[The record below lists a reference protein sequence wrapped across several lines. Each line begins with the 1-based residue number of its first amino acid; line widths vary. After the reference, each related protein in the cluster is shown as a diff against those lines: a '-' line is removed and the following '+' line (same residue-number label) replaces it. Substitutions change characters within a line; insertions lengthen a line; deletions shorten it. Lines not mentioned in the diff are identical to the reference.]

1 MISVLQLVASSRGGG
16 AVHVR
21 ELTSLL
27 DPSRFAATVAM
38 PEDGGHVT
46 ALDFTDQ
53 GVEFH
58 RVDIASGPSLTAV
71 RRLRALLSERRFD
84 MLHCHGARAAFYGRL
99 ASATL
104 GGRRPRIIYT
114 IHGFAAPHYALPKRT
129 MLLGIERL
137 LTPVTDAVIC
147 VSAAER
153 NSFVAAG
160 FGPRERLHLVRYGID
175 APLFRD
181 VVVDRAEQRASLGT
195 PVDAPLVTTI
205 CRLYR
210 PRDFETLL
218 GAFARLVAELSNV
231 HLLIVG
237 DGPYRQDIE
246 SLISDLRLG
255 AHVTLAGFRRDTAQ
269 ILAVSDVFV
278 LSTALW
284 EGLPLT
290 ILEAMASGLP
300 AIASDVGG
308 IREEIIHQQT
318 GIVVPPRDPTA
329 LYQALLDLL
338 TNDDKAKAMGQRGRE
353 RVDEYFTLER
363 MGQETMAAY
372 EDLMRQ

>member
-237 DGPYRQDIE
+237 DGPYRLDIE

>member
-218 GAFARLVAELSNV
+218 GAFARLVAELSNG

>member
-46 ALDFTDQ
+46 APDFTDQ

-218 GAFARLVAELSNV
+218 GAFARLVAELSNG